1 MIKMALLTNNRFS
14 TRTQVWWNPPLNLS
28 QAANEKTHINSVI
41 TGHAAQVSLTFMP
54 IWSTNVGRWQR
65 NHKHLRKS
73 LLRWKRAPSR
83 VPVSW
88 IKWKIKVSVV
98 SPLIGSTT
106 INVSLGQC
114 KISKYDVTSLISQ
127 DTKTLSKRWLQAH
140 LSQTML
146 SWLLLM
152 VLVNL
157 KLVSPDLWACPSGL
171 HTGCET
177 SNCWC

>member
-28 QAANEKTHINSVI
+28 QAANEKTHINPVLI
-41 TGHAAQVSLTFMP
+41 GHAAQVSLTFMP

-65 NHKHLRKS
+65 NHKHLKKS

-114 KISKYDVTSLISQ
+114 KISKYDVTITDIPGHRDFIKKMTAGTCQPDHAVLIAADGVGEFEASV
-127 DTKTLSKRWLQAH
+127 SRPMSVSFWLTH
-140 LSQTML
+140 
-146 SWLLLM
+146 W
-152 VLVNL
+152 VWN
-157 KLVSPDLWACPSGL
+157 K
-171 HTGCET
+171 
-177 SNCWC
+177 